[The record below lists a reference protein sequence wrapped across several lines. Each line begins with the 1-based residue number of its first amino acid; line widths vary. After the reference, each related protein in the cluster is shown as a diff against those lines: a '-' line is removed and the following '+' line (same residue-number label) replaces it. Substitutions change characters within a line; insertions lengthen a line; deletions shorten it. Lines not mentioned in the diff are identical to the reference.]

1 MKRPR
6 KLLSPVVTMVL
17 FAVAV
22 VMLLGSSIGGTR
34 AALTYYSETYTSR
47 LQMYD
52 IGVTLLEND
61 TPVSWRNYD
70 SSGNGTWD
78 ENTGV
83 LLEHMLPEGEELKL
97 GKTYKEELKVQNTGT
112 VNQYVRVSIY
122 KYWLDAEG
130 KKNRELSPDLIQL
143 GLTNLGSDW
152 IEDESARTEE
162 RTVLYY
168 HHLLYA
174 KGEGNSETSL
184 FADTLTIDDNIAKK
198 VTQETQQ
205 EGNYTT
211 IITTYDYNGV
221 TFQVEVQVDAVQEH
235 NAEDAAWS
243 AWGKRISVQDNTL
256 NLRD

>member
-78 ENTGV
+78 ENKGV

-97 GKTYKEELKVQNTGT
+97 GKTYKEELKVQKIGRAH
-112 VNQYVRVSIY
+112 V
-122 KYWLDAEG
+122 
-130 KKNRELSPDLIQL
+130 
-143 GLTNLGSDW
+143 
-152 IEDESARTEE
+152 
-162 RTVLYY
+162 
-168 HHLLYA
+168 
-174 KGEGNSETSL
+174 
-184 FADTLTIDDNIAKK
+184 
-198 VTQETQQ
+198 
-205 EGNYTT
+205 
-211 IITTYDYNGV
+211 
-221 TFQVEVQVDAVQEH
+221 
-235 NAEDAAWS
+235 
-243 AWGKRISVQDNTL
+243 
-256 NLRD
+256 